1 MLGSQITYTLT
12 VTNVGPSTGAD
23 VVLTD
28 TLPVSVT
35 FVSASDGCG
44 EAQGIVTCSL
54 GTIETGDSATVSIV
68 VTPNS
73 TGDLTNTAT
82 VTSSVEDPNIDNNSA
97 TANTTVGSLAD
108 LSLTKADSPDPVFL
122 GTELTYTL
130 TVTNGGPSPAT
141 GVTLTDTLPVE
152 VSIVSSS
159 SSQGSCSGTGI
170 VICTLGTI
178 ENGNSATVSI
188 VATPNSTGDL
198 TNIATVTSSVEDP
211 NISDNSATETTTV
224 EDLADLSVS
233 KIDSSNTVLLGN
245 QVTYTLT
252 VSNGGPSGAT
262 DVVLTDTLP
271 AAVSFVSSDPSQ
283 GSCSGASTIICNLG
297 TIASGNVAT
306 VVIVVTPNSTGSLAN
321 TATVDS
327 GVADSNPS
335 NNSDSVTTTVGASA
349 DLDLTLDDS
358 PDPVLADGEVTYS
371 VTIVNNG
378 PSDAVGVVVSD
389 TLPAESTLE
398 SATASQGTCT
408 GISVIVTCDVGTI
421 SDGSSATVTVT
432 VTVLSAP
439 TGTTLT
445 NAASVTSGV
454 SDPVASNNSATE
466 DTTIT
471 TLSQAEL
478 AVTMSGTPD
487 PVAVLESLT
496 YTVTTTN
503 DGPSSA
509 TETVLTSFLPLKTTF
524 ESATINQG
532 SCSEESGIVTCAL
545 GTIADGDSVTATIT
559 VAPILDAGGTSITAT
574 ANVTSSLSDPDEN
587 NNTASESTQVIDI
600 ADLSVTKVDSP
611 DPVPAGQTLTYEMVV
626 TNNGPPD
633 AINVVITDILPTTV
647 NFALALAN
655 RGFCAESSGTITC
668 NVGNVDNGTTVTVVI
683 TVAARGIA
691 ADTTITNTVS
701 VTSDVIDPDQSNN
714 SASQD
719 TSIISSADLEVTN
732 VDPQN
737 GVIGGKDL
745 DYQITVTN
753 DGPTGATDVTLT
765 DLLPPSVTFVSAI
778 PSQGSCGEL
787 SGTVSCNLGSIAN
800 GAAVTIP
807 IVVTVQ
813 IPLNP
818 EGFEVITST
827 ATVLGAEF
835 DPIQPNNSAEAITE
849 VYTDD
854 DSDGVGD
861 LVEDGA
867 PNDGDGNGDG
877 LPDKDQEN
885 VTSLKNAVDER
896 YVTITSEEGTGLV
909 DVNATTN
916 PSPEDSPSEEEFPA
930 GFFSFEV
937 EGLEPGAATTVELVL
952 PEDTIIITY
961 WKYGP
966 TPDDIAPHWYE
977 FLFDGTTGAFID
989 NNMVTIFFVDGQLGD
1004 DDLVANGKIVD
1015 AGAPIFAPAD
1025 LLLVISDSPD
1035 PALVAETL
1043 TYTLVVTNTGPSLA
1057 TDVVLTDTLTDARLP
1072 DLTFES
1078 ATPSQGVCSIQFLVV
1093 TCDLG
1098 DIANQAE
1105 ATVTIVVTPLEN
1117 AGAVTITN
1125 TATVEANE
1133 ADSDFTNNIAI
1144 ELTDVDRQADSSVT
1158 ITSDPDPVLV
1168 GRPLTYTLEV
1178 LNGGPSQ
1185 TTKVTVTD
1193 VLPNEVIYESSRP
1206 SQGTCDHSDG
1216 IVLCY
1221 IGSLDNG
1228 ASATVTI
1235 LVRPTDVAGGTD
1247 LINTAT
1253 VVSDVADFNPAND
1266 GATDNTSVLRSVDL
1280 SVDIADAPDPVEV
1293 GDRVT
1298 YVATIT
1304 NAGPSLAT
1312 GVVLTDTLPVGAT
1325 FESASPSQ
1333 GNCNEASGTLI
1344 CNMGAIAKDAS
1355 ATVSITV
1362 IPQT

>member
-1 MLGSQITYTLT
+1 M
-12 VTNVGPSTGAD
+12 
-23 VVLTD
+23 
-28 TLPVSVT
+28 
-35 FVSASDGCG
+35 
-44 EAQGIVTCSL
+44 
-54 GTIETGDSATVSIV
+54 SIV

-97 TANTTVGSLAD
+97 TANTTVGSLAN

-297 TIASGNVAT
+297 TIASGNVAI

-454 SDPVASNNSATE
+454 SDPVTSNNSATE

-626 TNNGPPD
+626 TNNGPSD

-691 ADTTITNTVS
+691 AETTITNTVS

-714 SASQD
+714 SASPD

-989 NNMVTIFFVDGQLGD
+989 NNMVTLFFVDGQLGD

-1078 ATPSQGVCSIQFLVV
+1078 ATPSQGVCSIQLLVV

-1098 DIANQAE
+1098 DIANTNQAE

-1193 VLPNEVIYESSRP
+1193 VLPNEVIYDLFVKTPRQP
-1206 SQGTCDHSDG
+1206 
-1216 IVLCY
+1216 
-1221 IGSLDNG
+1221 G
-1228 ASATVTI
+1228 A
-1235 LVRPTDVAGGTD
+1235 RWG
-1247 LINTAT
+1247 
-1253 VVSDVADFNPAND
+1253 
-1266 GATDNTSVLRSVDL
+1266 
-1280 SVDIADAPDPVEV
+1280 
-1293 GDRVT
+1293 
-1298 YVATIT
+1298 
-1304 NAGPSLAT
+1304 
-1312 GVVLTDTLPVGAT
+1312 
-1325 FESASPSQ
+1325 
-1333 GNCNEASGTLI
+1333 
-1344 CNMGAIAKDAS
+1344 
-1355 ATVSITV
+1355 
-1362 IPQT
+1362 